1 MRVGFRSHK
10 HTKNCLLSVVSLD
23 RSRRAVRDARSRTR
37 GGVDL
42 DAAPAADRE
51 RASAGGRA
59 RRGRRGRAFSDARVR
74 RRSEEKPS
82 APPVAND
89 ISERRAR
96 GERRVRP
103 PSRGPARP
111 RLSHR
116 GARRGDGRA
125 IGLDD
130 ASREDPSA
138 ETSGAGAGQTRST
151 DREDAIGTLGT
162 DPMSDEWTAG
172 ARQDEDARRRRDRDR
187 MLYMSPIRAK
197 MTPAVLDGRDANLDQ
212 AETNPRSATSAS
224 EQKDKTRDA
233 FSAKKAENAQT
244 TFEGASDFDV
254 KDAP

>member
-1 MRVGFRSHK
+1 MRVPGPGAASTSMRRPPPIASARLQVDARAAVGAGARSV
-10 HTKNCLLSVVSLD
+10 TRGCVGGARKNLRHLRWRTTSPNDARGANDACV
-23 RSRRAVRDARSRTR
+23 RRAGDPPDRGSRIAARAAETGARS
-37 GGVDL
+37 G
-42 DAAPAADRE
+42 
-51 RASAGGRA
+51 S
-59 RRGRRGRAFSDARVR
+59 
-74 RRSEEKPS
+74 
-82 APPVAND
+82 
-89 ISERRAR
+89 
-96 GERRVRP
+96 
-103 PSRGPARP
+103 
-111 RLSHR
+111 
-116 GARRGDGRA
+116 
-125 IGLDD
+125 DD

-197 MTPAVLDGRDANLDQ
+197 MTPAVLDRGDANLDQ

-254 KDAP
+254 KDARDDRDASRGALSSSTRPGRDPAIR